1 MYKIIGGDGKEYGPV
16 SAEVMRQW
24 IGEGRMNGDTRIMG
38 EGGEWKTLG
47 ESPEF
52 AAALAAQA
60 KPQASSP
67 VAPNTPPTFSAEASA
82 GGSAGN
88 YDGDYQLDLGG
99 CISRGWDLVKANFGV
114 LVGGALVY
122 MLIEVAVGGLAGIPL
137 VGTVFSIV
145 NLVIAG
151 PLMGGLLYLFLKAIR
166 NEPAEIGVVFTGFCR
181 AFSQL
186 FLGYLVA
193 GILPALCL
201 IPAAV
206 VAFITVLPAILQHE
220 HPLPAQFILPGAVAL
235 LCFVPMIYLQTSWMF
250 TLPLIVDR
258 QMDFRPAM
266 QLSWKR
272 VNLHWW
278 QVFGLMVVMGLVNL
292 AGLLLCCVGL
302 LVTIPIGI
310 AAMMFAYETI
320 FSGAKHDAA

>member
-1 MYKIIGGDGKEYGPV
+1 MYKIIGGDGREYGPV

-24 IGEGRMNGDTRIMG
+24 IGEGRMNGETRIQE
-38 EGGEWKTLG
+38 EGGEWKTLA

-60 KPQASSP
+60 GPPAASP
-67 VAPNTPPTFSAEASA
+67 VAPATPPPFSAGASA
-82 GGSAGN
+82 GGSAWVN
-88 YDGDYQLDLGG
+88 DGDYELDLGG
-99 CISRGWDLVKANFGV
+99 CVSRGWDLVKANFGV
-114 LVGGALVY
+114 LFGGALLY
-122 MLIEVAVGGLAGIPL
+122 MLVEVVGGGLAGFPL
-137 VGTVFSIV
+137 VGMVFSIV

-166 NEPAEIGVVFTGFCR
+166 NESAEIGDVFSGFRR

-186 FLGYLVA
+186 FFGYLVA
-193 GILPALCL
+193 GVLPALCL
-201 IPAAV
+201 IPAVV
-206 VAFITVLPAILQHE
+206 VAFITVLPALLQHQ

-235 LCFVPMIYLQTSWMF
+235 LCLVPMIYLQTCWLF

-258 QMDFRPAM
+258 QMDFWPAM

-278 QVFGLMVVMGLVNL
+278 QVFGLMVLMGLVNVV
-292 AGLLLCCVGL
+292 GLLLCCVGL

-320 FSGAKHDAA
+320 FSGVKNDAS